1 MWVWRDGMPTGP
13 PDDVAALERFRSLQP
28 CFGDVLDQFTPHVE
42 PRFVRDDWHEHALT
56 LADALRPEPPD
67 GFLRHPVI
75 QYQMFLGAHH
85 LPFECPYVRR
95 HLPSA
100 ELAREDVVGDPPRAA
115 LDGLTALSSSNTI
128 HHLHHLLRFEQDTST
143 PVDAIDTVVEWGA
156 GYGNLAKLFVRLHG
170 GAPTYVLIDLPVFAA
185 LQWLYLSSVLG
196 SECVVLHERP
206 GTAVVEH
213 AVNVVP
219 VGLAPFADIEA
230 DLFVSTW
237 ALNECTS
244 DAQDHVVGRNWFGA
258 RSLLL
263 AMHATDPF
271 AAVAEADGAR
281 PYPVIDSMP
290 PQRYYVR

>member
-1 MWVWRDGMPTGP
+1 VTVLRDRVPSG
-13 PDDVAALERFRSLQP
+13 PDDDAAALERFRALRP
-28 CFGDVLDQFTPHVE
+28 RFGDVLDAIGAHVE
-42 PRFVRDDWHEHALT
+42 RRFVRDDWQEHALT
-56 LADALRPEPPD
+56 LAAALRPEPPD

-85 LPFECPYVRR
+85 LPFEWPYVRR
-95 HLPSA
+95 DLPSRA
-100 ELAREDVVGDPPRAA
+100 LAREDLVGDPPRAA
-115 LDGLTALSSSNTI
+115 LDGLNALSSSNTV
-128 HHLHHLLRFEQDTST
+128 HHLHHLLRFAQDTVT
-143 PVDAIDTVVEWGA
+143 PVEAIGTVVEWGG

-196 SECVVLHERP
+196 PECVVLHDRP
-206 GTAVVEH
+206 ATAVVEH

-219 VGLAPFADIEA
+219 VGLAPFADVEA

-237 ALNECTS
+237 ALNECTPE
-244 DAQDHVVGRNWFGA
+244 AQNHVVGRNWFGA

-271 AAVAEADGAR
+271 AAVAEAHGAR

-290 PQRYYVR
+290 PQRYYLR